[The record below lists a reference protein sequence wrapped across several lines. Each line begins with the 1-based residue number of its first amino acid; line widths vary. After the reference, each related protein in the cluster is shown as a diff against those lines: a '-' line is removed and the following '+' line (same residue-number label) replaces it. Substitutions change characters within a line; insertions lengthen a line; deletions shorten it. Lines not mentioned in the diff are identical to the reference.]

1 MPRNKR
7 KLSETGIYHIVIR
20 GINKQL
26 IFEEDE
32 DFNQFLHILSEVKEI
47 ADFKL
52 FAYCLL
58 GNHIHLLIREGKEP
72 LAQVFKR
79 IGARYVFWFNW
90 KYERNGHL
98 FQDRFLSEPVES
110 DEYFATVLAYIY
122 QNPINAGLSK
132 RTEGYQWSSRRLL
145 GRESIIDEAELSN
158 IMSLETIPA
167 LDRQEIKD
175 EILKPKVGR
184 KLKISDSAA
193 LDLLKEIGKVSNAS
207 AFQLLDRELQTET
220 YLQLRSKGVSIR
232 QFARLSGLSKG
243 VVERMGFSS
252 RVS

>member
-1 MPRNKR
+1 MPRDKR
-7 KLSETGIYHIVIR
+7 KLSETEIYHIVIR

-47 ADFKL
+47 TDFKL

-58 GNHIHLLIREGKEP
+58 GNHIHLLIKEGKES

-110 DEYFATVLAYIY
+110 DDYFATVLAYIY
-122 QNPINAGLSK
+122 QNPLNAGLCN
-132 RTEGYQWSSRRLL
+132 RTESYRWSSRKLL
-145 GRESIIDEAELSN
+145 GKKSIIDEAELSN
-158 IMSLETIPA
+158 IISLETIPA

-175 EILKPKVGR
+175 EILKPKIGR

-193 LDLLKEIGKVSNAS
+193 YDLLKEIGKVSNAS
-207 AFQLLDRELQTET
+207 AFQSLDRELQTEV
-220 YLQLRSKGVSIR
+220 YLQLWSKGVSIR

-243 VVERMGFSS
+243 VVERMRLPSTIY
-252 RVS
+252 